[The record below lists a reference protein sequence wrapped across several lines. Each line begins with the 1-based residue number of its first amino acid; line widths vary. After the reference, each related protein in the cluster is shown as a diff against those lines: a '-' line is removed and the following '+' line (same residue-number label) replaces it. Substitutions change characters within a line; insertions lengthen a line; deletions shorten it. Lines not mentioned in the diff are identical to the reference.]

1 MEKIKLKNINPLCWI
16 MAHDNNTMEKFRKL
30 SDRCYT
36 LTSDYGIY
44 IKVEVYQNNIES
56 YVIEG
61 TRCKLRITY
70 DNNNKKVVRK
80 PYKAIPILSSD
91 FEKFNCLDLE
101 KIIKDIKENY

>member
-1 MEKIKLKNINPLCWI
+1 MENLKLKNINPLCWI
-16 MAHDNNTMEKFRKL
+16 MAHDKNTMEKFRKL

-44 IKVEVYQNNIES
+44 IKVEVYPNNIES

-80 PYKAIPILSSD
+80 PYKARPIMSSD
-91 FEKFNCLDLE
+91 FEKYNCLDLE
-101 KIIKDIKENY
+101 KIINDIKQNY

>member
-1 MEKIKLKNINPLCWI
+1 MENLKLKNINSLCWI
-16 MAHDNNTMEKFRKL
+16 LAQNDNALEKFRKL

-36 LTSDYGIY
+36 LTSDCGVY
-44 IKVEVYQNNIES
+44 IKVELYSNNIES

-80 PYKAIPILSSD
+80 PYASEPIMFSN
-91 FEKFNCLDLE
+91 FEHFNCMDLE
-101 KIIKDIKENY
+101 KIIKGIKENY

>member
-16 MAHDNNTMEKFRKL
+16 LAHDNNTMEKFRKL

-44 IKVEVYQNNIES
+44 IKVEVYPNNIES

-80 PYKAIPILSSD
+80 PYKARPIMFSD
-91 FEKFNCLDLE
+91 FEHFNCMDLE
-101 KIIKDIKENY
+101 EIVNKIKENY

>member
-1 MEKIKLKNINPLCWI
+1 MENFKLKNINPLCWI
-16 MAHDNNTMEKFRKL
+16 MAHDNNVLEKFKKL

-80 PYKAIPILSSD
+80 PYKAIPIMCSNY
-91 FEKFNCLDLE
+91 EKYNCMDLE
-101 KIIKDIKENY
+101 EIVNKIKEN

>member
-1 MEKIKLKNINPLCWI
+1 MENFKLKNINPLCWI
-16 MAHDNNTMEKFRKL
+16 MAHDNNVLEKFKKL

-36 LTSDYGIY
+36 LTSDYGVY

-56 YVIEG
+56 YIIEG

-70 DNNNKKVVRK
+70 DNKNKKVVRK

-91 FEKFNCLDLE
+91 FEKYNCMDLE